1 MLEDASL
8 LCYDKFINFK
18 KLDFNLKLLKV
29 LKQSANKCLENW
41 RAVLYKTFLC
51 YYFKIK
57 K

>member
-41 RAVLYKTFLC
+41 RAILYKTFLC